1 MEGLPPRPS
10 DARKRVTLKL
20 RKNYMLKPEFKELWA
35 RIKHKTRYAVAIN
48 STKLI
53 DDVVP
58 ILDEVTIRKPRV
70 TIAKA
75 EMRAAKSE
83 DLFEAI
89 VQSGARTAIDL
100 AGRYPL
106 PNLVAVMESLMEN
119 TSPPMRLSRQTLL
132 EIYRRTSKRTAAL
145 DNPHEFAVAAV
156 NIIKDKL
163 ADQLVSGIKYEKDGT
178 WFEMTQFEDQIESWK
193 DLLIKSTQVGGIG
206 GTHLYDGVPFES
218 ETVEKPFIEALEKRK
233 DVKLYIKLPR
243 WFTVPTPIGEYSPDW
258 AIVMQNEGEEE
269 RLYLGRETKGTLNPA
284 ELRPD
289 ERRKIHCGRRHF
301 SDALG
306 VDYKV
311 VTSAFEL
318 PSGGV

>member
-119 TSPPMRLSRQTLL
+119 TSPL
-132 EIYRRTSKRTAAL
+132 
-145 DNPHEFAVAAV
+145 
-156 NIIKDKL
+156 
-163 ADQLVSGIKYEKDGT
+163 
-178 WFEMTQFEDQIESWK
+178 
-193 DLLIKSTQVGGIG
+193 
-206 GTHLYDGVPFES
+206 
-218 ETVEKPFIEALEKRK
+218 
-233 DVKLYIKLPR
+233 
-243 WFTVPTPIGEYSPDW
+243 
-258 AIVMQNEGEEE
+258 
-269 RLYLGRETKGTLNPA
+269 
-284 ELRPD
+284 
-289 ERRKIHCGRRHF
+289 
-301 SDALG
+301 
-306 VDYKV
+306 
-311 VTSAFEL
+311 
-318 PSGGV
+318 